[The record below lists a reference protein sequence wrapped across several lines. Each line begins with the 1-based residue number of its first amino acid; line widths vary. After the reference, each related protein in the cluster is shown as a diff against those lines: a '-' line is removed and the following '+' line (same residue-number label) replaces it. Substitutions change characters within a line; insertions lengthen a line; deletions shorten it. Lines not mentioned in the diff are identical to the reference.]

1 MYKKLKW
8 GITFNIKPSY
18 LRCKYFPF
26 SSPDTHNPDASYDK
40 IATLD
45 DTPRVDVTARNGIEK
60 TQTR

>member
-1 MYKKLKW
+1 MQILS
-8 GITFNIKPSY
+8 IFQS
-18 LRCKYFPF
+18 
-26 SSPDTHNPDASYDK
+26 DTHNPDASYDK